1 MNWTK
6 ISTLTTSIIFKKERG
21 FYYGKR
27 EGFIMT
33 KKALSLL
40 SDKCKE
46 HLETLS
52 ILIKRYKEANSAQ
65 LCCEATKK
73 LTGYL
78 ECLVD
83 LSVITETEKRCLFTY
98 YVK

>member
-1 MNWTK
+1 
-6 ISTLTTSIIFKKERG
+6 
-21 FYYGKR
+21 
-27 EGFIMT
+27 MT
-33 KKALSLL
+33 EKALNLL

-52 ILIKRYKEANSAQ
+52 ILIKRYKENNSTQ
-65 LCCEATKK
+65 LCCEVTKK

-83 LSVITETEKRCLFTY
+83 MSVITETQKRCLFTY
-98 YVK
+98 YVSK

>member
-1 MNWTK
+1 MLLKYK
-6 ISTLTTSIIFKKERG
+6 IAALTARRAERW
-21 FYYGKR
+21 
-27 EGFIMT
+27 FIMT

-52 ILIKRYKEANSAQ
+52 ILIKRYKEANSSQ

>member
-1 MNWTK
+1 M
-6 ISTLTTSIIFKKERG
+6 IE
-21 FYYGKR
+21 
-27 EGFIMT
+27 
-33 KKALSLL
+33 KALNLL

-52 ILIKRYKEANSAQ
+52 ILIKKYKEANSTQ
-65 LCCEATKK
+65 LCCEVTKK

-83 LSVITETEKRCLFTY
+83 MSVITETQKRCLFTY
-98 YVK
+98 YVSK